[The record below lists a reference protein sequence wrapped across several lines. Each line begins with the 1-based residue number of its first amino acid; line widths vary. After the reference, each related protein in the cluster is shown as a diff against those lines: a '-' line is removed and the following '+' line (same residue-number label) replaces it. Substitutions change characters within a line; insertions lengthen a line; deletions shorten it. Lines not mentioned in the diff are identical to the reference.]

1 MIARVWQHK
10 GLVTTQFKERRET
23 GVHNMEND
31 ISGSVF
37 LEELTLKCFPELV
50 ESLKKD
56 IPRSLMVISFS
67 PDVTSRQ

>member
-1 MIARVWQHK
+1 MTARVWQHK

-23 GVHNMEND
+23 GVHN

-56 IPRSLMVISFS
+56 IPRSLMVISFF
-67 PDVTSRQ
+67 PDVTLR